1 MIIAALAGIGFAVGL
16 TLVIA
21 SLTGAGAP
29 NAARPKR
36 GSHRTLLAGK
46 DRRNLLI
53 GLAVGLVLAAF
64 GWIVAVLIVPVAAV
78 IIPWLMRADPGTSPD
93 DLEALEEWTRSL
105 SGVIGAGQGITS
117 AIIATRTSCPERIR
131 PQVERL
137 IARVYARR
145 PLAQALY
152 AFADDVDNQVGDFI
166 ATALI
171 QASRHEGAAL
181 SKALDG
187 IAVDVSEEVRARR
200 DIEASRAT
208 ARTQSRAVT
217 VIVIVVVTL
226 FVLFT
231 PMGAHYRSPV
241 GQGALV
247 LVIACFLAAL
257 YWLKRAATTR
267 PLARFLVN
275 PLREG
280 SA

>member
-53 GLAVGLVLAAF
+53 GLAVGLVLGAF
-64 GWIVAVLIVPVAAV
+64 GWLVAVLIVPVAAV

-275 PLREG
+275 PSREG

>member
-64 GWIVAVLIVPVAAV
+64 GWLVAVLIVPVAAV

-145 PLAQALY
+145 PWPRPSTPSPTTWTTKW
-152 AFADDVDNQVGDFI
+152 
-166 ATALI
+166 AT
-171 QASRHEGAAL
+171 S
-181 SKALDG
+181 
-187 IAVDVSEEVRARR
+187 
-200 DIEASRAT
+200 
-208 ARTQSRAVT
+208 
-217 VIVIVVVTL
+217 
-226 FVLFT
+226 
-231 PMGAHYRSPV
+231 SP
-241 GQGALV
+241 
-247 LVIACFLAAL
+247 
-257 YWLKRAATTR
+257 
-267 PLARFLVN
+267 P
-275 PLREG
+275 P
-280 SA
+280 